1 MHICSSLARTV
12 HFVMAKTGRFTI
24 YRSCTKQKEES
35 KVHEEAAKYVV
46 NTKNMEEAMRIFT
59 EGLEP
64 VVSSIQQSGD
74 EVMMASVEEP
84 EYSEPYY
91 RRPRGPREIVSAP
104 F

>member
-1 MHICSSLARTV
+1 MEAAPIRIDRKPSIETEPRTLGMEQIEFAR
-12 HFVMAKTGRFTI
+12 
-24 YRSCTKQKEES
+24 
-35 KVHEEAAKYVV
+35 EAAKYVV

>member
-1 MHICSSLARTV
+1 MRICSSLARIV

-24 YRSCTKQKEES
+24 YR
-35 KVHEEAAKYVV
+35 EAAKYVV
-46 NTKNMEEAMRIFT
+46 NTKNIEEAMCIFT

-64 VVSSIQQSGD
+64 VVSSIRQSGD
-74 EVMMASVEEP
+74 EMMMASVEGP
-84 EYSEPYY
+84 EYSEYCY